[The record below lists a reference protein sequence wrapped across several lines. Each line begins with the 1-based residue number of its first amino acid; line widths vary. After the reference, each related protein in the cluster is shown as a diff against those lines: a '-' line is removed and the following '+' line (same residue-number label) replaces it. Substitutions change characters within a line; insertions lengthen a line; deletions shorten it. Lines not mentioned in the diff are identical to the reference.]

1 LTAVRFRPNRPLPAP
16 AEDEQ
21 GSHNPCSRD
30 RKPPLGGFTGAS
42 KSARRWL
49 RQIGNNTTTA
59 EIMSAKGLYAADYG
73 KPLRSSHTKF
83 QPFDYRLGLSIG
95 RTSMTK

>member
-1 LTAVRFRPNRPLPAP
+1 MI
-16 AEDEQ
+16 
-21 GSHNPCSRD
+21 GD
-30 RKPPLGGFTGAS
+30 RKLYRREQVRQEIVAQTGS
-42 KSARRWL
+42 
-49 RQIGNNTTTA
+49 NTTTA